1 MFGGE
6 AMTWFKVDDG
16 FWSHPKTVGL
26 THEAVALWVRSGSYC
41 GQHLT
46 DGVVPRRILPM
57 LQGSE
62 EHANELIDA
71 GLWLDH
77 IDGYVFHDW
86 LKYQPT
92 RTKVEGERA
101 KTAERVAAWRD
112 KRKEN
117 EEEISPSLFKE
128 NPTRPD
134 PTRPPYGVTN
144 GVSNGVTPTVTK
156 FDEFWNEYPR
166 KVGKTAARKA
176 FDKAQQSA
184 DADSIIE
191 AVRKYASDP
200 NREPSYTAHP
210 TTWLNEGR
218 WDDEPLPAR
227 STDQSKSEQRLR
239 RNVAAMSN
247 WQPMERELEPLE
259 MHYLQTQQRELEA

>member
-1 MFGGE
+1 
-6 AMTWFKVDDG
+6 MTWFKVDDG

-26 THEAVALWVRSGSYC
+26 THQAVALWVRSGSYC

-62 EHANELIDA
+62 SDANELIDA

-117 EEEISPSLFKE
+117 DEEISPSFLE
-128 NPTRPD
+128 EDNPTRPD

-144 GVSNGVTPTVTK
+144 GVSNGVTHTVTK
-156 FDEFWNEYPR
+156 FDEFWELYPR

-176 FDKAQQSA
+176 WVKAQQTA
-184 DADSIIE
+184 DADTIIN
-191 AVRKYASDP
+191 AARNYANDP
-200 NREPSYTAHP
+200 NREPAYTAHP

-227 STDQSKSEQRLR
+227 STERSKSEERLR
-239 RNVAAMSN
+239 RNVAAMAN
-247 WQPMERELEPLE
+247 WQPMERELEPWE
-259 MHYLQTQQRELEA
+259 IAYVEGQRKELEA